1 MISMIE
7 VEGLSGICV
16 VEDDDKTGDAMK
28 SSVSS
33 FKANLMADCK
43 PKLPQ
48 PPTDDKELPQAPE
61 LLLDTGM
68 PPADMAD
75 LLPPPQPTRKPSG
88 ISFVGGGVPLLPLS
102 GEDKAHAAHKGDEL
116 RTGMSGAGPE
126 DSKSTT
132 AEEEAETPVDADIKE
147 PKGTRNAYL
156 FYANANR
163 VRLQKENPS
172 AGLGEISKLVGQA
185 WKDLDDVDQAHY
197 IELAAEDKKRY
208 ELELATFKAA
218 GGVLSK
224 EKKKRKTSEQQA
236 ISLVTRA
243 ASN

>member
-1 MISMIE
+1 MINMIE

-68 PPADMAD
+68 PPADTAD
-75 LLPPPQPTRKPSG
+75 LLPQPTRMSG
-88 ISFVGGGVPLLPLS
+88 ISFVGGVPLLPLS

-132 AEEEAETPVDADIKE
+132 AEEEAETPMDADIKE

-185 WKDLDDVDQAHY
+185 WKDLDGVDQTHF
-197 IELAAEDKKRY
+197 IKLAAEDKKRY

>member
-1 MISMIE
+1 MIE

-33 FKANLMADCK
+33 FKANLMADPK

-68 PPADMAD
+68 PPADTAD
-75 LLPPPQPTRKPSG
+75 LLPQPTRKPSG
-88 ISFVGGGVPLLPLS
+88 ISFVGGVPLLPLS

-132 AEEEAETPVDADIKE
+132 AEGEAETPVAADIKE
-147 PKGTRNAYL
+147 PKGARNAYL

-185 WKDLDDVDQAHY
+185 WKDLDDVDQTHY

-224 EKKKRKTSEQQA
+224 EKKRRRTSEQQA
-236 ISLVTRA
+236 ISLATRA

>member
-1 MISMIE
+1 MIE

-68 PPADMAD
+68 PPADTAD
-75 LLPPPQPTRKPSG
+75 LLPQPTRKPSG
-88 ISFVGGGVPLLPLS
+88 ISFVGGVPLLPLS

-185 WKDLDDVDQAHY
+185 WKDLDDVDQTHY

-224 EKKKRKTSEQQA
+224 EKKRRRTSEQQA
-236 ISLVTRA
+236 ISLATRA